1 MNLAPNGK
9 PSNLTPEQYRL
20 VRTPAF
26 KKWFGDWENSP
37 ETASKVLDK
46 NGEPKIM
53 WHGTNIE
60 DITEFNPTK
69 GDGFN
74 FFATDKYESMR
85 YGKII
90 KQYFLNARRI
100 IDFMNLNENQSN
112 DVEEIL
118 TENSEYFINRID
130 KGDMQYYKEDL
141 FEDGIE
147 DLALLMYHIKSD
159 DNYYFIEDSIFQ
171 NYIKSKGYDAF
182 ITSESQYGNIA
193 IYDNKN
199 IKLADGSNTTFDSSN
214 DDIRFEDG
222 GLIDDIFVED
232 MYSVVI
238 DGDSYHDIIYDGKD
252 YDYALYR
259 YNSIE
264 PDDFLYPNGSHNH
277 KLLMKYFIKY
287 KFVGEV
293 EDGNKISDYI
303 DYLNDSDYWE
313 VIEKSEWEELISDD
327 VAAVN
332 KSTDEIISEIRDFIN
347 SKYVH
352 LRYGSKYMNIYVYND
367 EDEDDEID
375 YITIRVAD
383 HSQNP
388 RNRTHEHHISFVIAN
403 KNETKDR
410 FRSRDEYYYDDDDD
424 IEYIKSEIESII
436 DEKIEEIKQER
447 YEKGGNTQKIVGLNY
462 KDGEEDIYS
471 DEYVNGVIRIVDSD
485 VEILDWN
492 SKYKK
497 IGGTE
502 ISLQRLKNAYKGEI
516 RAVDVGY
523 EGENSYSYWQKM
535 MSKSL
540 IDGFYD
546 DDANYISK
554 YEQGGVLN
562 NLFIYNIG
570 GL

>member
-1 MNLAPNGK
+1 MKKLLAPNGK
-9 PSNLTPEQYRL
+9 PSNLTPEQYKL

-26 KKWFGDWENSP
+26 KAWFGDWENNP
-37 ETASKVLDK
+37 KTASKVVDE
-46 NGEPKIM
+46 NGEPLVVY
-53 WHGTNIE
+53 HATNNKFW
-60 DITEFNPTK
+60 EFSK
-69 GDGFN
+69 EKQVVG
-74 FFATDKYESMR
+74 Y
-85 YGKII
+85 YGKGFYFTQDLKEAKDYGKRVIRA
-90 KQYFLNARRI
+90 FLNIKSIFELSDETPQELLNELAEANVDVVDMGEDNDIEQRSKYTFGYASQNSDI
-100 IDFMNLNENQSN
+100 FMNNLIKNGYYGIRMIYDLESK
-112 DVEEIL
+112 
-118 TENSEYFINRID
+118 TYFIA
-130 KGDMQYYKEDL
+130 
-141 FEDGIE
+141 FEP
-147 DLALLMYHIKSD
+147 
-159 DNYYFIEDSIFQ
+159 NQ
-171 NYIKSKGYDAF
+171 
-182 ITSESQYGNIA
+182 
-193 IYDNKN
+193 
-199 IKLADGSNTTFDSSN
+199 IKLADGSNTTFDN
-214 DDIRFEDG
+214 NNPDIRYEDG

-264 PDDFLYPNGSHNH
+264 PNDFLYPNGSHNH

-287 KFVGEV
+287 KFVGEI
-293 EDGNKISDYI
+293 EDGDKISDYI

>member
-1 MNLAPNGK
+1 LNIKKLSELSEMPYELWSVPKYENEWIKKSKDGGADGIQFIRENIDF
-9 PSNLTPEQYRL
+9 YD
-20 VRTPAF
+20 
-26 KKWFGDWENSP
+26 KKWQQN
-37 ETASKVLDK
+37 K
-46 NGEPKIM
+46 
-53 WHGTNIE
+53 
-60 DITEFNPTK
+60 
-69 GDGFN
+69 
-74 FFATDKYESMR
+74 
-85 YGKII
+85 
-90 KQYFLNARRI
+90 RI
-100 IDFMNLNENQSN
+100 IVAFEPNQ
-112 DVEEIL
+112 
-118 TENSEYFINRID
+118 
-130 KGDMQYYKEDL
+130 
-141 FEDGIE
+141 
-147 DLALLMYHIKSD
+147 
-159 DNYYFIEDSIFQ
+159 
-171 NYIKSKGYDAF
+171 
-182 ITSESQYGNIA
+182 
-193 IYDNKN
+193 

-214 DDIRFEDG
+214 DDIRYELGGEVKNIKLFHGNKSGNKIGSIIFDDKNYFYLTPIYRYALDYAKGNFNGVNEYEIDKSRLLDLRSLRIEPITSKYFYEKTKQYFPSKLLSKNTNKPLWELVRLDFDGEIKKVFSSRGFDGLIMIENKNNELFESYVLFNSKPIKKELTTNNPDIRFEDG

-264 PDDFLYPNGSHNH
+264 PDDFVYPNGSHNH
-277 KLLMKYFIKY
+277 KLLRKYFIKY

-313 VIEKSEWEELISDD
+313 VIEESEWEELISDD

-332 KSTDEIISEIRDFIN
+332 KSTDEIIGEIRDFIN

-352 LRYGSKYMNIYVYND
+352 SRYGSKYMNIYVYND

-388 RNRTHEHHISFVIAN
+388 RNITHEHHISFVIAN

-410 FRSRDEYYYDDDDD
+410 FRSRYEYYYDDDDD
-424 IEYIKSEIESII
+424 IDDIKSEIAIII

-447 YEKGGNTQKIVGLNY
+447 
-462 KDGEEDIYS
+462 
-471 DEYVNGVIRIVDSD
+471 
-485 VEILDWN
+485 
-492 SKYKK
+492 
-497 IGGTE
+497 
-502 ISLQRLKNAYKGEI
+502 
-516 RAVDVGY
+516 
-523 EGENSYSYWQKM
+523 
-535 MSKSL
+535 
-540 IDGFYD
+540 
-546 DDANYISK
+546 

>member
-1 MNLAPNGK
+1 MKKLLAPNGK
-9 PSNLTPEQYRL
+9 PSNLTPEQYKL

-26 KKWFGDWENSP
+26 KAWFGDWENNP
-37 ETASKVLDK
+37 KTASKVVDE
-46 NGEPKIM
+46 NGEPLVVY
-53 WHGTNIE
+53 HATNNKFW
-60 DITEFNPTK
+60 EFSK
-69 GDGFN
+69 EKQVVG
-74 FFATDKYESMR
+74 Y
-85 YGKII
+85 YGKGFYFTQDLKEAKDYGKRVIRA
-90 KQYFLNARRI
+90 FLNIKSIFELSDETPQELLNELAEANVDVVDMGEDNDIEQRSKYTFGYASQNSDI
-100 IDFMNLNENQSN
+100 FMNNLIKNGYYGIRMIYDLESK
-112 DVEEIL
+112 
-118 TENSEYFINRID
+118 TYFIA
-130 KGDMQYYKEDL
+130 
-141 FEDGIE
+141 FEP
-147 DLALLMYHIKSD
+147 
-159 DNYYFIEDSIFQ
+159 NQ
-171 NYIKSKGYDAF
+171 
-182 ITSESQYGNIA
+182 
-193 IYDNKN
+193 
-199 IKLADGSNTTFDSSN
+199 IKLADGSNTTFDN
-214 DDIRFEDG
+214 NNPDIRYEDG

-264 PDDFLYPNGSHNH
+264 PNDFLYPNGSHNH

-287 KFVGEV
+287 KFVGEI
-293 EDGNKISDYI
+293 EDGDKISDYI

-332 KSTDEIISEIRDFIN
+332 KSTDEIIGEIRDFIN

-352 LRYGSKYMNIYVYND
+352 LRYGSKYMNIYVYD
-367 EDEDDEID
+367 DEDDEID

-424 IEYIKSEIESII
+424 IEGIKSEIESII

-447 YEKGGNTQKIVGLNY
+447 YEQGGNTQKIVGLNY

-502 ISLQRLKNAYKGEI
+502 ISLQRLRNAYKGEI

-546 DDANYISK
+546 DDANYISR
-554 YEQGGVLN
+554 YEQGGILN